1 MPCCPMSLTDAIE
14 ILNFIQGHKS
24 DNPDCLIS
32 CAYGKSRSVTTALY
46 LSHLDNPD
54 VPAPSEVPNP
64 HVLNLLIK
72 ARSLRLRKAD

>member
-1 MPCCPMSLTDAIE
+1 MSLTDAIE